1 MIMMFN
7 QPSEWTYRDWIN
19 SDARYLLNRI
29 PKDVVE
35 WVWSENMTDEEKAAH
50 PDHETT
56 GGYLKI
62 LDESECGQ
70 IWWDGLTDKQ
80 KDIIRAIPNFDK
92 SIFEEITGIKI
103 E

>member
-1 MIMMFN
+1 MMFN
-7 QPSEWTYRDWIN
+7 KPSEMTYREWIN
-19 SDARYLLNRI
+19 SDARYLLNQI
-29 PKDVVE
+29 QKNVVE
-35 WVWSENMTDEEKAAH
+35 WIWSEDMTDEEKTEH
-50 PDHETT
+50 PEHEIT